1 VTNDPA
7 PLPTIG
13 WKERIDL
20 PDWGVRRL
28 RAKIDTGARTS
39 ALHVA
44 RYDLSDDGATVRLW
58 LDLDP
63 RHPEPVERTLPVVRI
78 ATVRSSIGMRERRPV
93 VTVAVRLGA
102 VVVPVEFTL
111 TNRERMR
118 YRVILG
124 RRALAGRFAIDP
136 GRAYLLPRPS
146 RRNRP

>member
-1 VTNDPA
+1 MTHDPA

-44 RYDLSDDGATVRLW
+44 RYDLSDGGATVRLW

-63 RHPEPVERTLPVVRI
+63 HRPEPIERTLPVVRI
-78 ATVRSSIGMRERRPV
+78 ATVRSSTGMRERRPV

-124 RRALAGRFAIDP
+124 RRALAGRFVIDP
-136 GRAYLLPRPS
+136 GRAFLLPRPS